1 MKFTIENDNKIVVF
15 TIKEKTVGAEFAP
28 ELKTKI
34 LIEAQP
40 DIKAMIFEL
49 SNVESMDSSG
59 LGALLLANRQL
70 RDYAVP
76 VFIVNANNFVLNLM
90 KMTKID
96 QMFEFSD
103 SVDQAKSDILS
114 NISEN

>member
-15 TIKEKTVGAEFAP
+15 TIKERIVGAEFAP

-70 RDYAVP
+70 RDFAVP
-76 VFIVNANNFVLNLM
+76 VFIVNANNFILNLM
-90 KMTKID
+90 KMTKLD
-96 QMFEFSD
+96 QIFEFSEN
-103 SVDQAKSDILS
+103 VEQAKSEILS
-114 NISEN
+114 NMDEN